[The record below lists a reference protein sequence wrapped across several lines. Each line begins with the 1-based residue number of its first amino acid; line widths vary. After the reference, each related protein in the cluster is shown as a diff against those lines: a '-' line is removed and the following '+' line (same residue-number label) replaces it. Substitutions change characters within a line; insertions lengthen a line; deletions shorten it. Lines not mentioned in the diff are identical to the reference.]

1 MWLHGF
7 YMWIPTSPV
16 AKAICSTIYLFVY
29 LFLKN
34 KKQFLFHFVINEDI
48 LFSGMIQDR
57 KKKQLPACK
66 PVWSVSP
73 YAHVLIRAVNI
84 YLQELLVSFVAS
96 SGYTVPYNPWA
107 QASYHIFCLILLW
120 YLLLPEPDHPERLV
134 IMASSQLLV
143 AIPPCKRR
151 RMLL

>member
-1 MWLHGF
+1 
-7 YMWIPTSPV
+7 MWIPTFPIP
-16 AKAICSTIYLFVY
+16 KAICSTFYLFTY

-57 KKKQLPACK
+57 KKKKKQLPGCK

-73 YAHVLIRAVNI
+73 YAHVLIIAVNI
-84 YLQELLVSFVAS
+84 YLQELPVSFVAT

-107 QASYHIFCLILLW
+107 QASSHIFCLILLW
-120 YLLLPEPDHPERLV
+120 YLLPPEPDHPERLV
-134 IMASSQLLV
+134 ITASSQLLA

-151 RMLL
+151 MLL